1 MLVTQLSPHG
11 DDLGEPFDRA
21 VPLHN
26 PCRHDGDILRDQSR
40 IEAIVLGQDAAGA
53 GEKAP
58 SGVRTSSRA
67 TNGIAA
73 FAVTA
78 SCTRRWYANTLPMS
92 TTRPCRRACTS
103 TSTAQFGSEKNSHDL
118 ALSLKV

>member
-1 MLVTQLSPHG
+1 MSCLVLDGDMLVTQLSPHG

-53 GEKAP
+53 GELTKLVRVDTW
-58 SGVRTSSRA
+58 SRRGVGR
-67 TNGIAA
+67 N
-73 FAVTA
+73 
-78 SCTRRWYANTLPMS
+78 
-92 TTRPCRRACTS
+92 
-103 TSTAQFGSEKNSHDL
+103 
-118 ALSLKV
+118 

>member
-53 GEKAP
+53 GELTLLTEKNHP
-58 SGVRTSSRA
+58 SG
-67 TNGIAA
+67 
-73 FAVTA
+73 
-78 SCTRRWYANTLPMS
+78 S
-92 TTRPCRRACTS
+92 TTTSRQSFDTS
-103 TSTAQFGSEKNSHDL
+103 TSVMRNGSPVRREVWRW
-118 ALSLKV
+118 AAATSLGGRAVSC